1 MAGPFS
7 PAALARA
14 GRSLCLLL
22 ERARNGSVDAQ
33 LCLEGPSG
41 RGRGPRLFFARV
53 SPAGP
58 GRARTVP
65 ATVTRASRSQLTA
78 TFTLSSFGFPYS
90 GLGWQVVSTLGPPAC
105 VSPARNRAGCF
116 TLYPA
121 RPALARL
128 HVPQLVGCVPSGPSL
143 VYGGPSNVREVA
155 LAFDDGPSG
164 QPPTIDFLRLLERE
178 HAVATFFE
186 IGDQI
191 STYDRSGA
199 IERRML
205 ADGDM
210 IGDHT
215 WTHPDITGLS
225 AAEQRSELEL
235 AADAIRRA
243 TGFTTC
249 FWRPPYGDQDASVD
263 AVARSLGMLT
273 IVWNDDPRDWA
284 LPGSA
289 AIDSVAVSE
298 AHDGSILEEHFGG
311 GPRYETL
318 EALPEEIDWF
328 RAHGYRLVTVA
339 QMLGLRLLY
348 K

>member
-1 MAGPFS
+1 MCRNLSAVCRADRRS
-7 PAALARA
+7 YTAVRATCAR
-14 GRSLCLLL
+14 
-22 ERARNGSVDAQ
+22 
-33 LCLEGPSG
+33 
-41 RGRGPRLFFARV
+41 
-53 SPAGP
+53 
-58 GRARTVP
+58 
-65 ATVTRASRSQLTA
+65 
-78 TFTLSSFGFPYS
+78 
-90 GLGWQVVSTLGPPAC
+90 
-105 VSPARNRAGCF
+105 
-116 TLYPA
+116 
-121 RPALARL
+121 
-128 HVPQLVGCVPSGPSL
+128 
-143 VYGGPSNVREVA
+143 A